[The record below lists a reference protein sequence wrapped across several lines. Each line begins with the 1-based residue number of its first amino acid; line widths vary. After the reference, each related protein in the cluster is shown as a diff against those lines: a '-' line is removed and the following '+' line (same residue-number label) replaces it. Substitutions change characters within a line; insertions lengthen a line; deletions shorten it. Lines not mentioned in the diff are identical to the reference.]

1 MTSRLLVADES
12 ITIQKIVSMA
22 FEIADVEVEGIG
34 NGQEAFDRISQFNP
48 DIVLADVDMPG
59 LDGFELCAKIKES
72 PETSSIKVLLLA
84 SDFEEFDEQRYQNCG
99 ADNHI
104 SKPFKSD
111 DIVAMV
117 KSLLGTSSG
126 DEGAVMLSGADLIEE
141 EGPIEL
147 TEKPLDV
154 DDIELPSKTLSDQNA
169 SEPKEEPTLEEL
181 LESVEKLSTEGGEF
195 SSSEDE
201 ISAEAL
207 EQPLSGEGETTGLT
221 DEEPLEL
228 MKHME
233 PMELSESPESSEPVE
248 LSAEEEVVGLSQEDL
263 VEPMELSEAPE
274 PLENPVG
281 FEPEEELEVL
291 SDTDDDIMDQ
301 MIRGVEELKESVQSP
316 DSPEEEVEL
325 GSEGPQEVG
334 EVLGFTDEPE
344 IFAEIRPRKL
354 ANLNELDSTFKE
366 IVMGGGGSPAH
377 HEEQAHPAELSSL
390 GGIVPEPEDLLERI
404 APGAFSEVGKRPAT
418 PEDIEQN
425 LDAIS
430 GFSDKS
436 QDREVSS
443 LHYNL
448 RSENWGYEAGD
459 NPFTQAIADEVKQLL
474 QRSLGSSLEKEVS
487 GLSELILKTVREVV
501 REITPEIAR
510 RVIREEIE
518 KIKKQDMY

>member
-1 MTSRLLVADES
+1 MTSRLLVADDS
-12 ITIQKIVSMA
+12 STIQKIVSMA
-22 FEIADVEVEGIG
+22 FEIEDVEVEGIG

-59 LDGFELCAKIKES
+59 LDGFELSAKIKES
-72 PETSSIKVLLLA
+72 PETSAIKVLLLA
-84 SDFEEFDEQRYQNCG
+84 SDFEEFDEQRYQECG

-207 EQPLSGEGETTGLT
+207 EQPLSGEDETTGLT
-221 DEEPLEL
+221 DEESLEL

-263 VEPMELSEAPE
+263 MEPMELSEAPE

-301 MIRGVEELKESVQSP
+301 MIRGVEELRESVQP
-316 DSPEEEVEL
+316 PGSPEEEVFPFEEEEPD
-325 GSEGPQEVG
+325 SERPQE
-334 EVLGFTDEPE
+334 EVLVFAEEPE

-354 ANLNELDSTFKE
+354 DNLDELDSTFKE
-366 IVMGGGGSPAH
+366 IVMGGSPAH
-377 HEEQAHPAELSSL
+377 HEEQAHSAELSSL
-390 GGIVPEPEDLLERI
+390 GGIVPEPENLLERI

-418 PEDIEQN
+418 PEDIKEN

-430 GFSDKS
+430 GFSDQS
-436 QDREVSS
+436 QGS

-448 RSENWGYEAGD
+448 RSENWDHEAG
-459 NPFTQAIADEVKQLL
+459 PLTQAIADEVRQLL

-487 GLSELILKTVREVV
+487 GLSEAILRTVREVV

>member
-1 MTSRLLVADES
+1 MTSRLLVADDS

-22 FEIADVEVEGIG
+22 FEIEDVEVEGIG

-59 LDGFELCAKIKES
+59 LDGFELSAKIKKS
-72 PETSSIKVLLLA
+72 PETSAIKVLLLA
-84 SDFEEFDEQRYQNCG
+84 SDFEEFDEQRYQECG

-117 KSLLGTSSG
+117 KSLLEGSSG
-126 DEGAVMLSGADLIEE
+126 DEGAVMLSGADLVEE
-141 EGPIEL
+141 EPQE
-147 TEKPLDV
+147 
-154 DDIELPSKTLSDQNA
+154 
-169 SEPKEEPTLEEL
+169 EEPSLEEL
-181 LESVEKLSTEGGEF
+181 LEAVEKLSTEGGEF
-195 SSSEDE
+195 SSSDDE
-201 ISAEAL
+201 VSAEAL
-207 EQPLSGEGETTGLT
+207 EQPLSVEDETTELM
-221 DEEPLEL
+221 DEELI
-228 MKHME
+228 E
-233 PMELSESPESSEPVE
+233 PMELSQSPDS
-248 LSAEEEVVGLSQEDL
+248 
-263 VEPMELSEAPE
+263 PE
-274 PLENPVG
+274 PLEDLAG
-281 FEPEEELEVL
+281 LEPEKELAF
-291 SDTDDDIMDQ
+291 TDDDIMDQ
-301 MIRGVEELKESVQSP
+301 MIRGVEELRESVQP
-316 DSPEEEVEL
+316 PGSPEEEVFPFEEEEPD
-325 GSEGPQEVG
+325 SERPQE
-334 EVLGFTDEPE
+334 EVLVFAEEPE

-354 ANLNELDSTFKE
+354 DNLDELDSTFKE
-366 IVMGGGGSPAH
+366 IVLGGGGSPAH
-377 HEEQAHPAELSSL
+377 HEEQANPTELSSL
-390 GGIVPEPEDLLERI
+390 GGIVPEPENLLERI

-418 PEDIEQN
+418 PEDIKEN

-430 GFSDKS
+430 GFSDQS

-443 LHYNL
+443 LHYNM

-487 GLSELILKTVREVV
+487 GLSEAILKTVREVV

>member
-1 MTSRLLVADES
+1 MTSRLLVADDS
-12 ITIQKIVSMA
+12 ITIQKIMSMA
-22 FEIADVEVEGIG
+22 FEIEDVEVEGIG

-117 KSLLGTSSG
+117 KSLLEGSSG
-126 DEGAVMLSGADLIEE
+126 DKGAVMLSGADLVEEKPEE
-141 EGPIEL
+141 E
-147 TEKPLDV
+147 
-154 DDIELPSKTLSDQNA
+154 PS
-169 SEPKEEPTLEEL
+169 LEEL

-201 ISAEAL
+201 VSAEAL
-207 EQPLSGEGETTGLT
+207 EQPLSVEDETIELTGEELI
-221 DEEPLEL
+221 EPG
-228 MKHME
+228 
-233 PMELSESPESSEPVE
+233 ELSQSSDSPEPVE
-248 LSAEEEVVGLSQEDL
+248 LSAEDEVVDLSQEGL
-263 VEPMELSEAPE
+263 MEPMELPE
-274 PLENPVG
+274 PLEDLAG
-281 FEPEEELEVL
+281 LEAEKELAF
-291 SDTDDDIMDQ
+291 TDDDIMDQ
-301 MIRGVEELKESVQSP
+301 MIRGVEELRESVQSP
-316 DSPEEEVEL
+316 DSPEEEAFAFEDEEL
-325 GSEGPQEVG
+325 GLERPQKVG
-334 EVLGFTDEPE
+334 EVLAFTEEPE

-354 ANLNELDSTFKE
+354 DNLDELDSTFKE
-366 IVMGGGGSPAH
+366 IVMGGSPAH
-377 HEEQAHPAELSSL
+377 HEEQAHSAELSSL

-404 APGAFSEVGKRPAT
+404 APGAFSEVGRRPAT
-418 PEDIEQN
+418 PEDIKEN

-430 GFSDKS
+430 GFSDQS
-436 QDREVSS
+436 QDRKVSS
-443 LHYNL
+443 LHYNM
-448 RSENWGYEAGD
+448 RSENWGYETGD

-487 GLSELILKTVREVV
+487 GLSEAILKTVREVV

-510 RVIREEIE
+510 GVIREEIE

>member
-1 MTSRLLVADES
+1 MTSRLLVADDS

-22 FEIADVEVEGIG
+22 FEIEDVEVEGIG

-59 LDGFELCAKIKES
+59 LDGFELSAKIKES

-117 KSLLGTSSG
+117 KSLLQTSSG
-126 DEGAVMLSGADLIEE
+126 DEGAVMLSGADLVEE
-141 EGPIEL
+141 EPQE
-147 TEKPLDV
+147 
-154 DDIELPSKTLSDQNA
+154 
-169 SEPKEEPTLEEL
+169 EEPSLEEL
-181 LESVEKLSTEGGEF
+181 LEAVEKLSTEGGEF
-195 SSSEDE
+195 SSSDDE
-201 ISAEAL
+201 VSAEAL
-207 EQPLSGEGETTGLT
+207 EQPLSVEDETTELT
-221 DEEPLEL
+221 DEELI
-228 MKHME
+228 E
-233 PMELSESPESSEPVE
+233 PMELSQSPDSPEPVE
-248 LSAEEEVVGLSQEDL
+248 LSAEDEGVDLSQENL
-263 VEPMELSEAPE
+263 IEPMELPE
-274 PLENPVG
+274 PLEDLAG
-281 FEPEEELEVL
+281 LEPEKELAF
-291 SDTDDDIMDQ
+291 TDDDIMDQ
-301 MIRGVEELKESVQSP
+301 MIRGVEELRDSVQSP
-316 DSPEEEVEL
+316 DSPEEEAFPFEGEEL
-325 GSEGPQEVG
+325 GSERPPELG
-334 EVLGFTDEPE
+334 EVLAFTEGPE

-354 ANLNELDSTFKE
+354 DNLDELDSTFKE
-366 IVMGGGGSPAH
+366 IIMGGSPAH
-377 HEEQAHPAELSSL
+377 HEEQAHSAELSSL

-404 APGAFSEVGKRPAT
+404 APGAFSEVGRRSAT
-418 PEDIEQN
+418 PENIKEN

-430 GFSDKS
+430 GFSDQS

-443 LHYNL
+443 LHYNM

-487 GLSELILKTVREVV
+487 GLSEAILKTVREVV

>member
-1 MTSRLLVADES
+1 MTSRLLVADDS

-22 FEIADVEVEGIG
+22 FEIEDVEVEGIG

-117 KSLLGTSSG
+117 KSLLQTSSG
-126 DEGAVMLSGADLIEE
+126 DEGAVMLSGADLVEE
-141 EGPIEL
+141 EPQE
-147 TEKPLDV
+147 
-154 DDIELPSKTLSDQNA
+154 
-169 SEPKEEPTLEEL
+169 EEPSLEEL
-181 LESVEKLSTEGGEF
+181 LEAVEKLSTEGGEF
-195 SSSEDE
+195 SSSDDE
-201 ISAEAL
+201 VSAEAL
-207 EQPLSGEGETTGLT
+207 EQPLSVEDETTELT
-221 DEEPLEL
+221 DEELI
-228 MKHME
+228 E
-233 PMELSESPESSEPVE
+233 PMELSQSPDSPEPVE
-248 LSAEEEVVGLSQEDL
+248 LSAEDEGVDLSQENL
-263 VEPMELSEAPE
+263 IEPMELPE
-274 PLENPVG
+274 PLEDLAG
-281 FEPEEELEVL
+281 LEPEKELAF
-291 SDTDDDIMDQ
+291 TDDDIMDQ
-301 MIRGVEELKESVQSP
+301 MIRGVEELRDSVQSP
-316 DSPEEEVEL
+316 DSPEEEAFPFEGEEL
-325 GSEGPQEVG
+325 GSERPPELG
-334 EVLGFTDEPE
+334 EVLAFTEGPE

-354 ANLNELDSTFKE
+354 DNLDELDSTFKE

-404 APGAFSEVGKRPAT
+404 APGAFSEVGRRSAT
-418 PEDIEQN
+418 PENIKEN

-430 GFSDKS
+430 GFSDQS

-443 LHYNL
+443 LHYNM

-487 GLSELILKTVREVV
+487 GLSEAILKTVREVV

>member
-22 FEIADVEVEGIG
+22 FEIEDVEVEGIG

-59 LDGFELCAKIKES
+59 LDGFELSAKIKES

-117 KSLLGTSSG
+117 KSLLQTSSG
-126 DEGAVMLSGADLIEE
+126 DEGAVMLSGADLVEE
-141 EGPIEL
+141 EPQE
-147 TEKPLDV
+147 
-154 DDIELPSKTLSDQNA
+154 
-169 SEPKEEPTLEEL
+169 EEPSLEEL
-181 LESVEKLSTEGGEF
+181 LEAVEKLSTEGGEF
-195 SSSEDE
+195 SSSDDE
-201 ISAEAL
+201 VSAEAL
-207 EQPLSGEGETTGLT
+207 EQPLSVEDETTELT
-221 DEEPLEL
+221 DEELI
-228 MKHME
+228 E
-233 PMELSESPESSEPVE
+233 PMELSQSPDSPEPVE
-248 LSAEEEVVGLSQEDL
+248 LSAEDEGVDLSQENL
-263 VEPMELSEAPE
+263 IEPMELPE
-274 PLENPVG
+274 PLEDLAG
-281 FEPEEELEVL
+281 LEPEKELAF
-291 SDTDDDIMDQ
+291 TDDDIMDQ
-301 MIRGVEELKESVQSP
+301 MIRGVEELRDSVQSP
-316 DSPEEEVEL
+316 DSPEEEAFPFEGEEL
-325 GSEGPQEVG
+325 GSERPPELG
-334 EVLGFTDEPE
+334 EVLAFTEGPE

-354 ANLNELDSTFKE
+354 DNLDELDSTFKE

-377 HEEQAHPAELSSL
+377 HEEQAHPTELSSL

-404 APGAFSEVGKRPAT
+404 APGAFSEVGRRSAT
-418 PEDIEQN
+418 PENIKEN

-430 GFSDKS
+430 GFSDQS

-443 LHYNL
+443 LHYNM

-487 GLSELILKTVREVV
+487 GLSEAILKTVREVV

>member
-1 MTSRLLVADES
+1 
-12 ITIQKIVSMA
+12 MA
-22 FEIADVEVEGIG
+22 FEIEDVEVEGIG

-59 LDGFELCAKIKES
+59 LDGFELSAKIKES

-99 ADNHI
+99 ADNHV

-117 KSLLGTSSG
+117 KSLLQTSSG
-126 DEGAVMLSGADLIEE
+126 DEGAVMLSGADLVEE
-141 EGPIEL
+141 EP
-147 TEKPLDV
+147 
-154 DDIELPSKTLSDQNA
+154 Q
-169 SEPKEEPTLEEL
+169 EEPSLEEL

-201 ISAEAL
+201 ASAEAL
-207 EQPLSGEGETTGLT
+207 EQPLSVEDETTELT
-221 DEEPLEL
+221 DEELI
-228 MKHME
+228 E
-233 PMELSESPESSEPVE
+233 PIELSQSPDSPEPVE
-248 LSAEEEVVGLSQEDL
+248 LSAEDEGVDLSQEDL
-263 VEPMELSEAPE
+263 IEPMELPE
-274 PLENPVG
+274 PLEDLAG
-281 FEPEEELEVL
+281 LEPEKELAF
-291 SDTDDDIMDQ
+291 TDDDMMDQ
-301 MIRGVEELKESVQSP
+301 MIRGVEELRDSVQSP
-316 DSPEEEVEL
+316 DSPEEEAFPFEEEEL
-325 GSEGPQEVG
+325 GSERPPELG
-334 EVLGFTDEPE
+334 EVLAFTKEPE

-354 ANLNELDSTFKE
+354 DNLDELDSTFKE

-404 APGAFSEVGKRPAT
+404 APGAFSEVGRRPAT
-418 PEDIEQN
+418 PEDIKEN

-430 GFSDKS
+430 GFSDQN

-443 LHYNL
+443 LRYNM

-487 GLSELILKTVREVV
+487 GLSEAILKTVREVV
-501 REITPEIAR
+501 REIAPEIAR
-510 RVIREEIE
+510 SVIREEIE